1 MAPKLNWE
9 PRERLRETLA
19 AYGASIA
26 GDERRC
32 RSILNDKCGRYVQ
45 EVNLLMLA
53 LRERIP
59 ADLQADAAAIP
70 ELLLAQLANRLRNNL
85 AMTEE
90 VARWVVESWAVALGR
105 IPAPVPRLGQIPFG
119 IRMEDSLDRV
129 EGIDPALAAEL
140 RSKSLTTVAD
150 LLFYAPFR
158 YEDRTNVKP
167 LARLAPGEMAS
178 VIAVV
183 ESIRT
188 PRFRRGNLGMVE
200 VVFQD
205 GAGGRLLAKWFH
217 AASYLA
223 KILEPGA
230 RVALYGKVDY
240 DTYSRELSM
249 MHPEYELLRGD
260 DDEGDESLH
269 TGRIVPVY
277 EAAGKVSTR
286 VLRSVLKRLTD
297 ALPHIPDPL
306 PDDIRRRLR
315 LPALESAIREVHF
328 PTSDTDLRLLNS
340 FRSPAQYRLIFEE
353 FFWLETGMALKRSQ
367 ARAEH
372 GIAFSL
378 TPRVRDQV
386 KKMLP
391 FMPTPAQ
398 KKVLSEIARDMA
410 APVPMNRL
418 LQGDVGSGKTTVAAQ
433 AAVIAVENGYQV
445 ALLAP
450 TEARAARSYQSLQ
463 PLFTELGYSS
473 VLLTE
478 SDSVEETLRKKR
490 LIAQGLVQFAA
501 GALALFE
508 NDLEFER
515 LGLLVVDEQNRFQ
528 PGQRFELAT
537 KGPKPDVLVMTA
549 PLSRLTLPLTIYGDL
564 DVSVIDGLLPGR
576 KPVQTIHKTRVEL
589 EQVYSFVLSEV
600 RKGRQAYIVYPAIEE
615 SETVATKAAQEA
627 YEELSRRVFPQLKVG
642 LLHGK
647 LPAAEQEAVMAD
659 FQHGRVQVLVS
670 TTVIEVG
677 VDVPNATVMVI
688 EDAERLGLTQ
698 IHQLRGRVGC
708 GSEQSYCVLVT
719 GTLGDEGYSRIRTL
733 LQSSDGFFIAE
744 WDLYMRG
751 PGEFLGMKQS
761 GLPVFRIGNLIRDSE
776 ILELARGE
784 AQSLVLNPPS
794 PEVLEGAMHY
804 VRQQWQRRY

>member
-1 MAPKLNWE
+1 VD
-9 PRERLRETLA
+9 LA
-19 AYGASIA
+19 TPVT
-26 GDERRC
+26 
-32 RSILNDKCGRYVQ
+32 YVKGVGPQ
-45 EVNLLMLA
+45 RAE
-53 LRERIP
+53 
-59 ADLQADAAAIP
+59 
-70 ELLLAQLANRLRNNL
+70 
-85 AMTEE
+85 
-90 VARWVVESWAVALGR
+90 
-105 IPAPVPRLGQIPFG
+105 
-119 IRMEDSLDRV
+119 
-129 EGIDPALAAEL
+129 ALAA
-140 RSKSLTTVAD
+140 KGIATAGD

-188 PRFRRGNLGMVE
+188 PRFRRGNLGLVE

-205 GAGGRLLAKWFH
+205 GAGGRLLCKWFH

-315 LPALESAIREVHF
+315 LPALESAICEVHF
-328 PTSDTDLRLLNS
+328 PAPDTDLRLLNS
-340 FRSPAQYRLIFEE
+340 FRSAAQYRLIFEE
-353 FFWLETGMALKRSQ
+353 FFWLETGMALKHSQ
-367 ARAEH
+367 ARTEH

-391 FMPTPAQ
+391 FKPTPAQ
-398 KKVLSEIARDMA
+398 KKVLSEIAHDMA

-418 LQGDVGSGKTTVAAQ
+418 LQGDVGSGKTIVAAQ
-433 AAVIAVENGYQV
+433 AAVIAVENGYQAV
-445 ALLAP
+445 LLAP
-450 TEARAARSYQSLQ
+450 TEILAAQHFLNLQRIFKPLDYRVMPLTGSMSKKEKETIKRSLSTGFAQIAVG
-463 PLFTELGYSS
+463 THA
-473 VLLTE
+473 LLE
-478 SDSVEETLRKKR
+478 QDVEFHK
-490 LIAQGLVQFAA
+490 
-501 GALALFE
+501 
-508 NDLEFER
+508 
-515 LGLLVVDEQNRFQ
+515 LGLAIIDEQHRF
-528 PGQRFELAT
+528 GVLQRKALQQ
-537 KGPKPDVLVMTA
+537 KGFSPDVLVMTA
-549 PLSRLTLPLTIYGDL
+549 TPIPRTLALTIYGDL
-564 DVSVIDGLLPGR
+564 DVSVIDGLPPGR
-576 KPVQTIHKTRVEL
+576 KPIQTIHKTRVEL

-615 SETVATKAAQEA
+615 SETVAMKAAQEA

-647 LPAAEQEAVMAD
+647 LPAKEKEAVMAA
-659 FQHGRVQVLVS
+659 FQRGVVQVLVT

-677 VDVPNATVMVI
+677 VDVPNASVMVI
-688 EDAERLGLTQ
+688 EDAERFGLAQ
-698 IHQLRGRVGC
+698 IHQLRGRVGR

-719 GTLGDEGYSRIRTL
+719 SKLGDVGYARIRTL
-733 LQSSDGFFIAE
+733 LDSSDGFYIAE
-744 WDLYMRG
+744 MDLRLRG
-751 PGEFLGMKQS
+751 PGEFLGTKQS

-784 AQSLVLNPPS
+784 AQSLVLHPPS
-794 PEVLEGAMHY
+794 PEILEHAVNY
-804 VRQQWQRRY
+804 VRQQWQRRYGLALVG

>member
-1 MAPKLNWE
+1 MD
-9 PRERLRETLA
+9 LA
-19 AYGASIA
+19 TPVT
-26 GDERRC
+26 
-32 RSILNDKCGRYVQ
+32 YVKGVGPQ
-45 EVNLLMLA
+45 RAE
-53 LRERIP
+53 
-59 ADLQADAAAIP
+59 
-70 ELLLAQLANRLRNNL
+70 
-85 AMTEE
+85 
-90 VARWVVESWAVALGR
+90 
-105 IPAPVPRLGQIPFG
+105 
-119 IRMEDSLDRV
+119 
-129 EGIDPALAAEL
+129 ALAA
-140 RSKSLTTVAD
+140 KGIATAGD

-178 VIAVV
+178 VIAIV

-230 RVALYGKVDY
+230 RVALYGKVDF

-315 LPALESAIREVHF
+315 LPSLESAIREVHF
-328 PTSDTDLRLLNS
+328 PAPDTDLRLLNS
-340 FRSPAQYRLIFEE
+340 FRSAAQYRLIFEE
-353 FFWLETGMALKRSQ
+353 FFWLETGMALKHSQ
-367 ARAEH
+367 ARTEH
-372 GIAFSL
+372 GIAFAL

-391 FMPTPAQ
+391 FKPTPAQ
-398 KKVLSEIARDMA
+398 KKVLSEIAHDMA

-418 LQGDVGSGKTTVAAQ
+418 LQGDVGSGKTIVAAQ
-433 AAVIAVENGYQV
+433 AAVIAVENGYQAV
-445 ALLAP
+445 LLAP
-450 TEARAARSYQSLQ
+450 TEILAAQHFLNLQRIFKPLDYRVMPLTGSMSKKEKETIKRSLSTGFAQIAVG
-463 PLFTELGYSS
+463 THA
-473 VLLTE
+473 LLE
-478 SDSVEETLRKKR
+478 QDVEFHK
-490 LIAQGLVQFAA
+490 
-501 GALALFE
+501 
-508 NDLEFER
+508 
-515 LGLLVVDEQNRFQ
+515 LGLAIIDEQHRF
-528 PGQRFELAT
+528 GVLQRKALQQ
-537 KGPKPDVLVMTA
+537 KGISPDVLVMTA
-549 PLSRLTLPLTIYGDL
+549 TPIPRTLALTIYGDL
-564 DVSVIDGLLPGR
+564 DVSVIDALPPGR
-576 KPVQTIHKTRVEL
+576 KPIQTIHKTRVEL

-615 SETVATKAAQEA
+615 SETVAMKAAQEA

-647 LPAAEQEAVMAD
+647 LPAKEKEAVMAA
-659 FQHGRVQVLVS
+659 FQRGVVQVLVT

-677 VDVPNATVMVI
+677 VDVPNASVMVI
-688 EDAERLGLTQ
+688 EDAERFGLAQ
-698 IHQLRGRVGC
+698 IHQLRGRVGR

-719 GTLGDEGYSRIRTL
+719 SKLGDVGYARIRTL
-733 LQSSDGFFIAE
+733 LDSSDGFYIAE
-744 WDLYMRG
+744 MDLRLRG
-751 PGEFLGMKQS
+751 PGEFLGTKQS
-761 GLPVFRIGNLIRDSE
+761 GLPVFSIGNLIRDSE

-784 AQSLVLNPPS
+784 AQSLVLHPPS
-794 PEVLEGAMHY
+794 PEILEHAVNY
-804 VRQQWQRRY
+804 VRQQWQRRYGLALVG

>member
-1 MAPKLNWE
+1 MD
-9 PRERLRETLA
+9 LA
-19 AYGASIA
+19 TPVT
-26 GDERRC
+26 
-32 RSILNDKCGRYVQ
+32 YVKGVGPQ
-45 EVNLLMLA
+45 RAE
-53 LRERIP
+53 
-59 ADLQADAAAIP
+59 
-70 ELLLAQLANRLRNNL
+70 
-85 AMTEE
+85 
-90 VARWVVESWAVALGR
+90 
-105 IPAPVPRLGQIPFG
+105 
-119 IRMEDSLDRV
+119 
-129 EGIDPALAAEL
+129 ALAA
-140 RSKSLTTVAD
+140 KGIATAGD

-230 RVALYGKVDY
+230 RVALYGKVDF

-328 PTSDTDLRLLNS
+328 PTPETDLRLLNS

-353 FFWLETGMALKRSQ
+353 FFWLETGMALKHSQ
-367 ARAEH
+367 ARTEH
-372 GIAFSL
+372 GIAFAL

-391 FMPTPAQ
+391 FKPTPAQ
-398 KKVLSEIARDMA
+398 KKVLSEIAHDMA

-418 LQGDVGSGKTTVAAQ
+418 LQGDVGSGKTIVAAQ
-433 AAVIAVENGYQV
+433 AAVIAVENGYQAV
-445 ALLAP
+445 LLAP
-450 TEARAARSYQSLQ
+450 TEILAAQHYLNLQRIFKPLDYRVMPLTGSMSKKEKETIKRSLSTGFAQIAVG
-463 PLFTELGYSS
+463 THA
-473 VLLTE
+473 LLE
-478 SDSVEETLRKKR
+478 QDVEFHK
-490 LIAQGLVQFAA
+490 
-501 GALALFE
+501 
-508 NDLEFER
+508 
-515 LGLLVVDEQNRFQ
+515 LGLAIIDEQHRF
-528 PGQRFELAT
+528 GVLQRKALQQ
-537 KGPKPDVLVMTA
+537 KGFSPDVLVMTA
-549 PLSRLTLPLTIYGDL
+549 TPIPRTLALTIYGDL
-564 DVSVIDGLLPGR
+564 DVSVIDALPPGR
-576 KPVQTIHKTRVEL
+576 KPIQTIHKTRVEL
-589 EQVYSFVLSEV
+589 EQVYSFVLGEV

-615 SETVATKAAQEA
+615 SETVAMKAAQEA

-647 LPAAEQEAVMAD
+647 LPAKEKEAVMAA
-659 FQHGRVQVLVS
+659 FQRGVVQVLVT

-677 VDVPNATVMVI
+677 VDVPNASVMVI
-688 EDAERLGLTQ
+688 EDAERFGLAQ
-698 IHQLRGRVGC
+698 IHQLRGRVGR

-719 GTLGDEGYSRIRTL
+719 SKLGDVGYARIRTL
-733 LQSSDGFFIAE
+733 LDSSDGFYIAE
-744 WDLYMRG
+744 MDLRLRG
-751 PGEFLGMKQS
+751 PGEFLGTKQS

-784 AQSLVLNPPS
+784 AQSLVLHPPS
-794 PEVLEGAMHY
+794 PEILEHAVNY
-804 VRQQWQRRY
+804 VRQQWQRRYGLALVG

>member
-1 MAPKLNWE
+1 VD
-9 PRERLRETLA
+9 LA
-19 AYGASIA
+19 TPVT
-26 GDERRC
+26 
-32 RSILNDKCGRYVQ
+32 YVKGVGPQ
-45 EVNLLMLA
+45 RAE
-53 LRERIP
+53 
-59 ADLQADAAAIP
+59 
-70 ELLLAQLANRLRNNL
+70 
-85 AMTEE
+85 
-90 VARWVVESWAVALGR
+90 
-105 IPAPVPRLGQIPFG
+105 
-119 IRMEDSLDRV
+119 
-129 EGIDPALAAEL
+129 ALAA
-140 RSKSLTTVAD
+140 KGIATAGD

-178 VIAVV
+178 VIAIV

-230 RVALYGKVDY
+230 RVALYGKVDF

-315 LPALESAIREVHF
+315 LPSLESAIREVHF
-328 PTSDTDLRLLNS
+328 PAPDTDLRLLNS
-340 FRSPAQYRLIFEE
+340 FRSAAQYRLIFEE
-353 FFWLETGMALKRSQ
+353 FFWLETGMALKHSQ
-367 ARAEH
+367 ARTEH

-378 TPRVRDQV
+378 TSRVRDQV

-391 FMPTPAQ
+391 FKPTPAQ
-398 KKVLSEIARDMA
+398 KKVLSEIAHDMA

-418 LQGDVGSGKTTVAAQ
+418 LQGDVGSGKTIVAAQ
-433 AAVIAVENGYQV
+433 AAVIAVENGYQAV
-445 ALLAP
+445 LLAP
-450 TEARAARSYQSLQ
+450 TEILAAQHFLNLQRIFKPLDYRVMPLTGSMSKKEKETIKRSLSTGFAQIAVG
-463 PLFTELGYSS
+463 THA
-473 VLLTE
+473 LLE
-478 SDSVEETLRKKR
+478 QDVEFHK
-490 LIAQGLVQFAA
+490 
-501 GALALFE
+501 
-508 NDLEFER
+508 
-515 LGLLVVDEQNRFQ
+515 LGLAIIDEQHRF
-528 PGQRFELAT
+528 GVLQRKALQQ
-537 KGPKPDVLVMTA
+537 KGFSPDVLVMTA
-549 PLSRLTLPLTIYGDL
+549 TPIPRTLALTIYGDL
-564 DVSVIDGLLPGR
+564 DVSVIDALPPGR
-576 KPVQTIHKTRVEL
+576 KPIQTIHKTRVEL

-615 SETVATKAAQEA
+615 SETVAMKAAQEA

-647 LPAAEQEAVMAD
+647 LPAKEKEAVMAA
-659 FQHGRVQVLVS
+659 FQRGVVQVLVT

-677 VDVPNATVMVI
+677 VDVPNASVMVI
-688 EDAERLGLTQ
+688 EDAERFGLAQ
-698 IHQLRGRVGC
+698 IHQLRGRVGR

-719 GTLGDEGYSRIRTL
+719 SKLGDVGYARIRTL
-733 LQSSDGFFIAE
+733 LDSSDGFYIAE
-744 WDLYMRG
+744 MDLRLRG
-751 PGEFLGMKQS
+751 PGEFLGTKQS

-784 AQSLVLNPPS
+784 AQSLVLHPPS
-794 PEVLEGAMHY
+794 PEILEHAVNY
-804 VRQQWQRRY
+804 VRQQWQRRYGLALVG

>member
-1 MAPKLNWE
+1 VD
-9 PRERLRETLA
+9 LA
-19 AYGASIA
+19 TPVT
-26 GDERRC
+26 
-32 RSILNDKCGRYVQ
+32 YVKGVGPQ
-45 EVNLLMLA
+45 RAE
-53 LRERIP
+53 
-59 ADLQADAAAIP
+59 
-70 ELLLAQLANRLRNNL
+70 
-85 AMTEE
+85 
-90 VARWVVESWAVALGR
+90 
-105 IPAPVPRLGQIPFG
+105 
-119 IRMEDSLDRV
+119 
-129 EGIDPALAAEL
+129 ALAA
-140 RSKSLTTVAD
+140 KGIATAGD

-178 VIAVV
+178 VIAFV

-188 PRFRRGNLGMVE
+188 PRFRRGNLGLVE

-205 GAGGRLLAKWFH
+205 GAGGRLLCKWFH

-223 KILEPGA
+223 NILEPGV
-230 RVALYGKVDY
+230 RVALYGKVDF

-249 MHPEYELLRGD
+249 LHPEYELLRGD

-297 ALPHIPDPL
+297 ALPPIPDPL

-315 LPALESAIREVHF
+315 LPALEFAIREVHF
-328 PTSDTDLRLLNS
+328 PTPDTDLRLLNS

-353 FFWLETGMALKRSQ
+353 FFWLETGMALKHSQ
-367 ARAEH
+367 ARTEN

-378 TPRVRDQV
+378 TSRVRDQV

-391 FMPTPAQ
+391 FKPTPAQ

-418 LQGDVGSGKTTVAAQ
+418 LQGDVGSGKTIVAAQ
-433 AAVIAVENGYQV
+433 AAVIAVENGYQAV
-445 ALLAP
+445 LLAP
-450 TEARAARSYQSLQ
+450 TEILAAQHFVNLQRIFKPLDYRVVPLTGSMSKKEKQTIKRSLSTGFAQVAVG
-463 PLFTELGYSS
+463 THA
-473 VLLTE
+473 LLE
-478 SDSVEETLRKKR
+478 QDVEFYK
-490 LIAQGLVQFAA
+490 
-501 GALALFE
+501 
-508 NDLEFER
+508 
-515 LGLLVVDEQNRFQ
+515 LGLAIIEQHRF
-528 PGQRFELAT
+528 GVLQRKALQQ
-537 KGPKPDVLVMTA
+537 KGFSPDVLVMTA
-549 PLSRLTLPLTIYGDL
+549 TPIPRTLALTIYGDL
-564 DVSVIDGLLPGR
+564 DVSVIEGLPPGR
-576 KPVQTIHKTRVEL
+576 KPIQTIHKTRVEL

-600 RKGRQAYIVYPAIEE
+600 RKGRQAYIVYPAIQE
-615 SETVATKAAQEA
+615 SETVAMKAAQEA

-647 LPAAEQEAVMAD
+647 LPAKEKEAVMAA
-659 FQHGRVQVLVS
+659 FQQGLVQVLVT

-677 VDVPNATVMVI
+677 VDVPNASVMVI
-688 EDAERLGLTQ
+688 EDAERFGLAQ
-698 IHQLRGRVGC
+698 IHQLRGRVGR

-719 GTLGDEGYSRIRTL
+719 SKLGDVGYARIRTL
-733 LQSSDGFFIAE
+733 LDSSDGFYIAE
-744 WDLYMRG
+744 MDLRLRG
-751 PGEFLGMKQS
+751 PGEFLGTKQS

-794 PEVLEGAMHY
+794 PEILEHAVNY
-804 VRQQWQRRY
+804 IRQQWQRRYGLALVG

>member
-1 MAPKLNWE
+1 MD
-9 PRERLRETLA
+9 LA
-19 AYGASIA
+19 TPVT
-26 GDERRC
+26 
-32 RSILNDKCGRYVQ
+32 YVKGVGPQ
-45 EVNLLMLA
+45 RAE
-53 LRERIP
+53 
-59 ADLQADAAAIP
+59 
-70 ELLLAQLANRLRNNL
+70 
-85 AMTEE
+85 
-90 VARWVVESWAVALGR
+90 
-105 IPAPVPRLGQIPFG
+105 
-119 IRMEDSLDRV
+119 
-129 EGIDPALAAEL
+129 ALAA
-140 RSKSLTTVAD
+140 KGIATAGD

-188 PRFRRGNLGMVE
+188 PRFRRGNLGLVE

-205 GAGGRLLAKWFH
+205 GAGGRLLCKWFH

-315 LPALESAIREVHF
+315 LPALESAICEVHF
-328 PTSDTDLRLLNS
+328 PAPDTDLRLLNS
-340 FRSPAQYRLIFEE
+340 FRSAAQYRLIFEE
-353 FFWLETGMALKRSQ
+353 FFWLETGMALKHSQ
-367 ARAEH
+367 ARTEH

-391 FMPTPAQ
+391 FKPTPAQ
-398 KKVLSEIARDMA
+398 KKVLSEIAHDMA

-418 LQGDVGSGKTTVAAQ
+418 LQGDVGSGKTIVAAQ
-433 AAVIAVENGYQV
+433 AAVIAVENGYQAV
-445 ALLAP
+445 LLAP
-450 TEARAARSYQSLQ
+450 TEILAAQHFLNLQRIFKPLDYRVMPLTGSMSKKEKETIKRSLSTGFAQIAVG
-463 PLFTELGYSS
+463 THA
-473 VLLTE
+473 LLE
-478 SDSVEETLRKKR
+478 QDVEFHK
-490 LIAQGLVQFAA
+490 
-501 GALALFE
+501 
-508 NDLEFER
+508 
-515 LGLLVVDEQNRFQ
+515 LGLAIIDEQHRF
-528 PGQRFELAT
+528 GVLQRKALQQ
-537 KGPKPDVLVMTA
+537 KGFSPDVLVMTA
-549 PLSRLTLPLTIYGDL
+549 TPIPRTLALTIYGDL
-564 DVSVIDGLLPGR
+564 DVSVIDGLPPGR
-576 KPVQTIHKTRVEL
+576 KPIQTIHKTRVEL

-615 SETVATKAAQEA
+615 SETVAMKAAQEA

-647 LPAAEQEAVMAD
+647 LPAKEKEAVMAA
-659 FQHGRVQVLVS
+659 FQRGVVQVLVT

-677 VDVPNATVMVI
+677 VDVPNASVMVI
-688 EDAERLGLTQ
+688 EDAERFGLAQ
-698 IHQLRGRVGC
+698 IHQLRGRVGR

-719 GTLGDEGYSRIRTL
+719 SKLGDVGYARIRTL
-733 LQSSDGFFIAE
+733 LDSSDGFYIAE
-744 WDLYMRG
+744 MDLRLRG
-751 PGEFLGMKQS
+751 PGEFLGTKQS

-784 AQSLVLNPPS
+784 AQSLVLHPPS
-794 PEVLEGAMHY
+794 PEILDHAVNY
-804 VRQQWQRRY
+804 VRQQWQRRYGLALVG

>member
-1 MAPKLNWE
+1 VD
-9 PRERLRETLA
+9 LA
-19 AYGASIA
+19 TPVT
-26 GDERRC
+26 
-32 RSILNDKCGRYVQ
+32 YVKGVGPQ
-45 EVNLLMLA
+45 RAE
-53 LRERIP
+53 
-59 ADLQADAAAIP
+59 
-70 ELLLAQLANRLRNNL
+70 
-85 AMTEE
+85 
-90 VARWVVESWAVALGR
+90 
-105 IPAPVPRLGQIPFG
+105 
-119 IRMEDSLDRV
+119 
-129 EGIDPALAAEL
+129 ALAA
-140 RSKSLTTVAD
+140 KGIATAGD

-183 ESIRT
+183 DSIRT

-223 KILEPGA
+223 KILEPGV
-230 RVALYGKVDY
+230 RVALYGKVDF

-260 DDEGDESLH
+260 DDEGEESLH

-277 EAAGKVSTR
+277 EAAGKVNTR

-297 ALPHIPDPL
+297 ALPPIPDPL

-315 LPALESAIREVHF
+315 LPSLEIAIREVHF
-328 PTSDTDLRLLNS
+328 PTPDTDLRLLNS

-353 FFWLETGMALKRSQ
+353 FFWLETGMALKHSQ
-367 ARAEH
+367 GRTEN

-378 TPRVRDQV
+378 TSRVRDQV

-391 FMPTPAQ
+391 FKPTPAQ

-418 LQGDVGSGKTTVAAQ
+418 LQGDVGSGKTIVAAQ
-433 AAVIAVENGYQV
+433 AAVIAVENGYQAV
-445 ALLAP
+445 LLAP
-450 TEARAARSYQSLQ
+450 TEILAAQHFVNLQRIFKPLDYRVVPLTGSMSKKEKQTIKRSLSTGFAQVAVG
-463 PLFTELGYSS
+463 THA
-473 VLLTE
+473 LLE
-478 SDSVEETLRKKR
+478 QDVEFYK
-490 LIAQGLVQFAA
+490 
-501 GALALFE
+501 
-508 NDLEFER
+508 
-515 LGLLVVDEQNRFQ
+515 LGLAIIDEQHRF
-528 PGQRFELAT
+528 GVLQRKALQQ
-537 KGPKPDVLVMTA
+537 KGFSPDVLVMTA
-549 PLSRLTLPLTIYGDL
+549 TPIPRTLALTIYGDL
-564 DVSVIDGLLPGR
+564 DVSVIDALPPGR
-576 KPVQTIHKTRVEL
+576 KPIQTIHKTRVEL

-615 SETVATKAAQEA
+615 SETVAMKAAQEA
-627 YEELSRRVFPQLKVG
+627 YAELSRRVFPQLKVG

-647 LPAAEQEAVMAD
+647 LPSKEKEAVMAA
-659 FQHGRVQVLVS
+659 FQQGVVQVLVT

-677 VDVPNATVMVI
+677 VDVPNASVMVI
-688 EDAERLGLTQ
+688 EDAERFGLAQ
-698 IHQLRGRVGC
+698 IHQLRGRVGR

-719 GTLGDEGYSRIRTL
+719 SKLGDVGYARIRTL
-733 LQSSDGFFIAE
+733 LDSSDGFYIAE
-744 WDLYMRG
+744 MDLRLRG
-751 PGEFLGMKQS
+751 PGEFLGLKQS

-794 PEVLEGAMHY
+794 PEILEHAVNY
-804 VRQQWQRRY
+804 IRQQWQRRYGLALVG